1 MIKLFID
8 FHCQRYSKSI
18 SPTQFICG
26 ISGSTCTTSQKR
38 PFSDGNLNMWQIF
51 LLPLQNGCMYHVSLQ
66 VKKCLK
72 HTELNYVL
80 RGDLVFSANQFL
92 FCVVFVNQL
101 IKWKNFV
108 MSKWPLKLYVVEGF
122 WRQKKSRNSQAKQVK
137 FNLRCKRMISDEETI
152 GIYSEWL

>member
-8 FHCQRYSKSI
+8 LHCQRYSKSI

-26 ISGSTCTTSQKR
+26 ISGSSCTTSQKR

-122 WRQKKSRNSQAKQVK
+122 WRQKKVAIPKQNKLSLTSDVK
-137 FNLRCKRMISDEETI
+137 GWYRMKKQ
-152 GIYSEWL
+152 

>member
-8 FHCQRYSKSI
+8 LHCQRYSKSI

-26 ISGSTCTTSQKR
+26 ISGSSCTTSQKR

-72 HTELNYVL
+72 HTELNYVK
-80 RGDLVFSANQFL
+80 GGPCIFCKPISFL
-92 FCVVFVNQL
+92 CCVCESTY
-101 IKWKNFV
+101 K
-108 MSKWPLKLYVVEGF
+108 MEKLCHVKMTFEVICGGRFLTAE
-122 WRQKKSRNSQAKQVK
+122 KSRNSQAKQVK
-137 FNLRCKRMISDEETI
+137 FNLRCKRMISN
-152 GIYSEWL
+152 